1 MLRIDIVAVGR
12 LKERFWREAC
22 EEYLK
27 RLKPYAQVRVVE
39 IVDVDPS
46 GAGGV
51 KDALKR
57 EGDAILKAIP
67 EKSTVILLDIQGR
80 AVSSEEMAQS
90 IERWSVEGVSDIV
103 FVIGGS
109 HGVSEEVRKRADARW
124 SFGRITMPHNLARV
138 VLVEQVYRAF
148 KIIRHEP
155 YHK

>member
-1 MLRIDIVAVGR
+1 MVHIDVIAVGK

-22 EEYLK
+22 DEYLK
-27 RLKPYAQVRVVE
+27 RLKPYATVRVVE
-39 IVDVDPS
+39 IADVDPS

-57 EGDAILKAIP
+57 EGAAILDALP
-67 EKSTVILLDIQGR
+67 EKCTMVLLDIQGKP
-80 AVSSEEMAQS
+80 VSSEDMAAQ
-90 IERWSVEGVSDIV
+90 IERLTVDGVSDIA

-109 HGVSEEVRKRADARW
+109 HGVGEEVLHRADLRW
-124 SFGRITMPHNLARV
+124 SLGRITMPHNLARV
-138 VLVEQVYRAF
+138 VLVEQIYRAF

>member
-1 MLRIDIVAVGR
+1 MQRIDIVAVGR

-27 RLKPYAQVRVVE
+27 RLKSYAQIRVIE
-39 IVDVDPS
+39 IPDVDPS

-57 EGDAILKAIP
+57 ESDAILKAVP
-67 EKSTVILLDIQGR
+67 EKSILILLDIQGKP
-80 AVSSEEMAQS
+80 VSSES
-90 IERWSVEGVSDIV
+90 IAEQIEKWGVEGVSDLA

-109 HGVSEEVRKRADARW
+109 HGVGEDVRTRADVRW
-124 SFGRITMPHNLARV
+124 SLGKITMPHNLARV
-138 VLVEQVYRAF
+138 VLVEQIYRAF
-148 KIIRHEP
+148 KIIKREP